1 MEICKLQ
8 KNLWIK
14 KDLLFRELSTEIQEA
29 LLAEE
34 EKNQIQRK
42 YEKELSAKT
51 CKIEELQYK
60 LSELE
65 NELED
70 VRFENKELSK
80 NAKIPSIS
88 KVPSISSRASKELS
102 QKSESGM
109 IWVLSFEKFLFLKN

>member
-1 MEICKLQ
+1 MD
-8 KNLWIK
+8 K

-109 IWVLSFEKFLFLKN
+109 IWVLSFEKFFFLKN